1 MPDNQSWIPLFPL
14 NTVLFPGGVL
24 PLKVFET
31 RYMDMLRECMKHQQQ
46 QFGVVLIKS
55 GQEVGAAAEPED
67 FGCLTQI
74 VEWDMQDLGVMM
86 LRTVGSQRFRILQ
99 RRVLADRRQ
108 EAQIELIAADRP
120 GKPDQI
126 HLECAALLKLVID
139 DINTQ
144 GRSAHGSDYAS
155 PFAVPLQFNNA
166 GWVAN
171 RWCEILPIPLKA
183 RQALLETIDGNQR
196 LGIVHQYLLQHDII

>member
-1 MPDNQSWIPLFPL
+1 
-14 NTVLFPGGVL
+14 
-24 PLKVFET
+24 
-31 RYMDMLRECMKHQQQ
+31 
-46 QFGVVLIKS
+46 
-55 GQEVGAAAEPED
+55 
-67 FGCLTQI
+67 
-74 VEWDMQDLGVMM
+74 M

-108 EAQIELIAADRP
+108 EAQIELITADRP

-126 HLECAALLKLVID
+126 HLDCAALLKLVID

-144 GRSAHGSDYAS
+144 GRTAHGSDYAS

>member
-1 MPDNQSWIPLFPL
+1 
-14 NTVLFPGGVL
+14 
-24 PLKVFET
+24 
-31 RYMDMLRECMKHQQQ
+31 
-46 QFGVVLIKS
+46 
-55 GQEVGAAAEPED
+55 
-67 FGCLTQI
+67 
-74 VEWDMQDLGVMM
+74 
-86 LRTVGSQRFRILQ
+86 
-99 RRVLADRRQ
+99 
-108 EAQIELIAADRP
+108 
-120 GKPDQI
+120 
-126 HLECAALLKLVID
+126 VID

-144 GRSAHGSDYAS
+144 GRTAHGSDYAS